1 MKKTH
6 LAHTLALG
14 LSTLALSACGGG
26 GGDDGSTKIT
36 VLQVGDL
43 VIERPADGTPA
54 SFLAGNDSP
63 VSLPSTPVVHITGNT
78 HTNDLPTT
86 NTAPEHPA
94 AGKPAAGTT
103 GSATPMA
110 GTTPITGTTPT
121 AGTITAT
128 ANTPTPGT
136 APGTSGTGRP
146 PGAAASTQ
154 TDTTTTGAASARP
167 GQGSAAAQSSTI
179 STLKPGDLISSTSCS
194 LKYTLPNPNRT
205 IKAGTDPR
213 LTEAWHLENHGNLY
227 RRAGM
232 VAGEDLRI
240 KPVWNMGYRGQG
252 IRVAVLDDGLEVT
265 HEDLAPNV
273 VPGSHNYRKKAGATG
288 LPPFLLNVGS
298 QTTDGP
304 EDYPMPCSE
313 SDSHGTAVAGIVAAR
328 DGNGVGSAGVAP
340 RANLVGYN
348 ILASNLLDDQLGAL
362 TRDIDKNHIYNN
374 SWGPDDNGQPGLP
387 SGSWELFNATLDK
400 GLKQGRE
407 QRGVIYVFSGGN
419 GAQEGDYGSL
429 DGLVSSLG
437 VVTACATNAAGI
449 RAQYSERGA
458 DLTVCAPSGD
468 RNDALPYLPA
478 TVTTGLN
485 NTYIDD
491 FAGTSAT
498 APMVSGVIALM
509 LQARPELTWRDVPLI
524 LARTARKV
532 DAEKGGWRERR
543 SPLGYG
549 NGTYDTLHYSHSYGF
564 GVANAEAAV
573 ALAKNWRSVG
583 GSESLTKC
591 GPVKATVNKDIPEA
605 HIVAQQA
612 VDGTPKVKLDGSTED
627 QFFNTLLDLADTL
640 DYNAAPQNGL
650 ESAIQIPAS
659 CGIQHIEHVDV
670 RVTTTGANGSGQHP
684 NSGDLQMALVSP
696 LGTVSTLMLPHP
708 CTGSTPTGSDG
719 EEQLTLSACEGLSN
733 FHFGV
738 RRHLE
743 EPVASGSNR
752 TWKLVTSDRVQ
763 GGNGQ
768 LKDWEITFWGR

>member
-63 VSLPSTPVVHITGNT
+63 VSLPSTPVVHTTGNT

-146 PGAAASTQ
+146 PGAAASAQ

-167 GQGSAAAQSSTI
+167 GQGSAAAQSSTT

-437 VVTACATNAAGI
+437 IVTTCATNAAGI

-583 GSESLTKC
+583 GSELLTKC

-640 DYNAAPQNGL
+640 DYNAAPQDGL
-650 ESAIQIPAS
+650 ESAIQVPAS
-659 CGIQHIEHVDV
+659 CDIQHIEHVDV

-763 GGNGQ
+763 GSTGQ

>member
-6 LAHTLALG
+6 LTHTLALG

-43 VIERPADGTPA
+43 VIERPADGAPA
-54 SFLAGNDSP
+54 SFLA
-63 VSLPSTPVVHITGNT
+63 PSTPVAHITSNT
-78 HTNDLPTT
+78 LANDLPTT
-86 NTAPEHPA
+86 NTTPERPA

-110 GTTPITGTTPT
+110 GTTPTV
-121 AGTITAT
+121 GTITAT

-167 GQGSAAAQSSTI
+167 GQGSAAAQSSTT

-194 LKYTLPNPNRT
+194 LKYTLPSPNRT

-288 LPPFLLNVGS
+288 LPLFLLDVGS

-313 SDSHGTAVAGIVAAR
+313 NDSHGTAVAGIVAAR
-328 DGNGVGSAGVAP
+328 DGNGVGSTGVAP
-340 RANLVGYN
+340 RASLVGYN

-362 TRDIDKNHIYNN
+362 TRDIDKNHVYNN

-437 VVTACATNAAGI
+437 IVTACATNAAGI
-449 RAQYSERGA
+449 RAQYSER
-458 DLTVCAPSGD
+458 
-468 RNDALPYLPA
+468 
-478 TVTTGLN
+478 
-485 NTYIDD
+485 
-491 FAGTSAT
+491 
-498 APMVSGVIALM
+498 
-509 LQARPELTWRDVPLI
+509 
-524 LARTARKV
+524 
-532 DAEKGGWRERR
+532 
-543 SPLGYG
+543 
-549 NGTYDTLHYSHSYGF
+549 
-564 GVANAEAAV
+564 
-573 ALAKNWRSVG
+573 
-583 GSESLTKC
+583 
-591 GPVKATVNKDIPEA
+591 
-605 HIVAQQA
+605 
-612 VDGTPKVKLDGSTED
+612 
-627 QFFNTLLDLADTL
+627 
-640 DYNAAPQNGL
+640 
-650 ESAIQIPAS
+650 
-659 CGIQHIEHVDV
+659 
-670 RVTTTGANGSGQHP
+670 
-684 NSGDLQMALVSP
+684 
-696 LGTVSTLMLPHP
+696 
-708 CTGSTPTGSDG
+708 
-719 EEQLTLSACEGLSN
+719 
-733 FHFGV
+733 
-738 RRHLE
+738 
-743 EPVASGSNR
+743 
-752 TWKLVTSDRVQ
+752 
-763 GGNGQ
+763 
-768 LKDWEITFWGR
+768 